1 MVNKFFYI
9 KGGSETYYFALKRLL
24 ESKGHEVIDFSMK
37 DEKNFE
43 SPYSDYF
50 VEAVDYNGPNGF
62 KEKIRAA
69 RNILEIRKNMETE
82 IQELHTGVRGTLRL
96 GVPVQRGMEIV
107 PFFLPKLKKK
117 ISRPSWMI

>member
-43 SPYSDYF
+43 SPYANYF
-50 VEAVDYNGPNGF
+50 VEAVDYNGPSGAKAKMLAVVKQPALPIIF
-62 KEKIRAA
+62 ADF
-69 RNILEIRKNMETE
+69 IL
-82 IQELHTGVRGTLRL
+82 
-96 GVPVQRGMEIV
+96 
-107 PFFLPKLKKK
+107 
-117 ISRPSWMI
+117 SR